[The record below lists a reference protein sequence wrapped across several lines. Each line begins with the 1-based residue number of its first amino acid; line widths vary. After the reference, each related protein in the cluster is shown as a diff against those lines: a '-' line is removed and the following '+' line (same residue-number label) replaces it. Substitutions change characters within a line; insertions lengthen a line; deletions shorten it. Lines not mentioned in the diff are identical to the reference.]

1 MDAQRRK
8 FSTEQKMKI
17 LLQARNNGVTRI
29 LQEHKLS
36 YSVFARWKKQL
47 ESESNG
53 SAPRANPLLRDVE
66 KLEAENL
73 RLIKIVANLAL
84 ELEMKS
90 EQLKQ
95 MEQLI
100 PQH

>member
-1 MDAQRRK
+1 MDVQRRK

-17 LLQARNNGVTRI
+17 LQQARNNGITRI

-47 ESESNG
+47 EIETNG
-53 SAPRANPLLRDVE
+53 SVHRANPLLHD
-66 KLEAENL
+66 LENLETENL

-95 MEQLI
+95 MEQMI
-100 PQH
+100 AQH